1 MTPNLHEATKEVE
14 ARVIELR
21 RHFHRHPETGLEVP
35 LTAKRVEEELDLIG
49 IEHKRCIANGVI
61 GILDSGQTGPTVM
74 LRADMDALDVAEEN
88 THEYISTIPGKMH
101 ACGHDTHAAMLLG
114 ATHVF
119 KRAGIQR
126 GRLKLLFQPGEEGAH
141 GAEFMIKDGAME
153 NPKVDY
159 CYGQHI
165 WALAPAGII
174 QVEDGP
180 IMAAVD
186 TVYFTIEGK
195 GTHAA
200 LPHTGHDPIVCGAQ
214 IVNALQTIATRDVDP
229 LHSCVV
235 TVSMFNAGTA
245 HNVIPGRAKLA
256 ISVRV
261 FDDTVHDLIEKRIK
275 EIISGISTAMGCTA
289 HIDYIREHRPTVNAP
304 EIAELVREEAIA
316 IVGQDSVWTLGQKTM
331 GAEDMSDFL
340 HLAPGAFAFVG
351 GMNEAKECVYPHHHP
366 RFNIDEDALVLGT
379 ELMYRVGQ
387 RLLSL

>member
-1 MTPNLHEATKEVE
+1 MTLNLHEATREITPH
-14 ARVIELR
+14 VIELR
-21 RHFHRHPETGLEVP
+21 RHFHRNPETGLDVP
-35 LTAKRVEEELDLIG
+35 NTAKRVEEELDSLG
-49 IEHKRCIANGVI
+49 IEHKRCIENGVI
-61 GILDSGQTGPTVM
+61 GMLDSGQTGPTVM
-74 LRADMDALDVAEEN
+74 LRADMDALNVTEEN
-88 THEYISTIPGKMH
+88 DHEYVSTIPGKMH
-101 ACGHDTHAAMLLG
+101 ACGHDTHVAMLVG
-114 ATHVF
+114 AANVL
-119 KRAGIQR
+119 KSEGIQR

-141 GAEFMIKDGAME
+141 GAELMIKDGAME

-165 WALAPAGII
+165 WALAPSGII

-214 IVNALQTIATRDVDP
+214 IVSALQTIATRDVDP

-235 TVSMFNAGTA
+235 TVSMFNAGSA
-245 HNVIPGRAKLA
+245 HNVIPARAKLA

-261 FDDTVHDLIEKRIK
+261 FDDDVHDLIEKRIK
-275 EIISGISTAMGCTA
+275 EIISGISTSMGCTA
-289 HIDYIREHRPTVNAP
+289 EIDYIREHRPTVNAP
-304 EIAELVREEAIA
+304 EIAALVREEAIE
-316 IVGQDSVWTLGQKTM
+316 IVGHESVWTLGQKTM

-340 HLAPGAFAFVG
+340 HLAPGAFGFIG
-351 GMNEAKECVYPHHHP
+351 GMNEVKGCNYPHHHP
-366 RFNIDEDALVLGT
+366 KFNIDEDALAIGT

-387 RLLSL
+387 RLLTL